1 MGRRI
6 LLVEHDRRVALTLE
20 QTLTSVHAHVVGR
33 ATHPEDALRK
43 TLTLA
48 PDVVLVDVGIPG
60 DGLQLART
68 IANQGDVP
76 VVFLV
81 RDAATAER
89 VIGHGLCVR
98 VDVDVAELAV
108 AIDLACRM
116 PRDRARLPTA
126 CAPATSRPL
135 RAPMSGTLL

>member
-20 QTLTSVHAHVVGR
+20 QTLASVHAHVVGR
-33 ATHPEDALRK
+33 ATHLEDALRK

-48 PDVVLVDVGIPG
+48 PDVVLVDVAIPG

-68 IANQGDVP
+68 IATHGDVP

-89 VIGHGLCVR
+89 VSGHGLCVR
-98 VDVDVAELAV
+98 VDVGVAELAV
-108 AIDLACRM
+108 SIDLACRL
-116 PRDRARLPTA
+116 PRERAGLATA
-126 CAPATSRPL
+126 SV
-135 RAPMSGTLL
+135 